1 MLKDSAT
8 DSLDGVP
15 TGFQHEA
22 FVYSGDEEFVRQS
35 APFLHDGLATD
46 AVIVAVLPP
55 DRIALLRA
63 TLGKSAARV
72 RFIDIATVGRNPAR
86 LIPFWRDVIE
96 QSGGRPVLGLCES
109 VYPGRTA
116 AEYDEALLHEGLTD
130 IAFGADTGFRLC
142 CPFAAITGIDPT
154 ATHSGAEALAEKTF
168 RTPLN
173 DVPDRAERWD
183 FGLTDLNQVRRWV
196 NGQASSH
203 GVSRDRMDDLGLA
216 LHEICT
222 NSIRFGGGRGALSV
236 WIENG
241 SLICDVAD
249 QGRID
254 DLLVGRVM
262 PPLDGLGGRG
272 VWLANQLCDLAQLRS
287 GDGFT
292 QVRLHTRLR

>member
-8 DSLDGVP
+8 DSLDGAP
-15 TGFQHEA
+15 TGFHHDA
-22 FVYSGDEEFVRQS
+22 FVYFDDEEFVRLS
-35 APFLHDGLATD
+35 APFVHDGLATD
-46 AVIVAVLPP
+46 AAIVAVLPP
-55 DRIALLRA
+55 DRIAMLREA
-63 TLGKSAARV
+63 LGESAVRV
-72 RFIDIATVGRNPAR
+72 RFIDMTAVGRNPAR
-86 LIPFWRDVIE
+86 LIPFWRDLVE
-96 QSGGRPVLGLCES
+96 QSGRLYGLSES

-116 AEYDEALLHEGLTD
+116 AEYDESLLHEGLLD
-130 IAFGADTGFRLC
+130 LAFADDPAFRLC
-142 CPFAAITGIDPT
+142 CPFAATTGIDPT
-154 ATHSGAEALAEKTF
+154 AHHSGAEALAEKTF

-173 DVPDRAERWD
+173 DVPDRAERWE
-183 FGLTDLNQVRRWV
+183 FGLADLGDVRKWV

-249 QGRID
+249 HGRID
-254 DLLVGRVM
+254 NLLVGRVM

-292 QVRLHTRLR
+292 QVRLSTRLR